1 MDIQVSDLIDLA
13 TGAGFLGTGGGGD
26 PYLGRLM
33 LRQALEESCDLKIL
47 ELEDLPD
54 DALVVASACM
64 GAPTVM
70 VEKIPCVGAAEASLR
85 ALERHLGRKA
95 DAIICIEA
103 GGVNGTLPLVL
114 GARLGLPV
122 VNGDGMGRAFPELQM
137 VTFGVYGNS
146 ATPLALAGEQ
156 GDCIVIEARSNRFSE
171 NLARANVVAMGA
183 IAQISLYPVSGKAI
197 RQTCVPRT
205 ITLALE
211 IGRAIQSAR
220 RAKADP
226 FMALERYFVG
236 TTPARCARVIFDGKV
251 LDILRETKSGFAKGR
266 VTLAGLDDASQI
278 MTVDF
283 QNEFLLATRNGQA
296 IAMVPDLI
304 TILDRE
310 TAEPITTEA
319 LKFGQR
325 VKVMAVSVPEVM
337 RTEAALQT
345 FGPAAF
351 GIRHPYMRLEDC
363 PA

>member
-1 MDIQVSDLIDLA
+1 MEIQVSDLMDLA

-33 LRQALEESCDLKIL
+33 LRQVLEEGCDLKII

-70 VEKIPCVGAAEASLR
+70 VEKIPCVDAAEASLR
-85 ALERHLGRKA
+85 ALERHMGRKA
-95 DAIICIEA
+95 DALICIEA

-146 ATPLALAGEQ
+146 ATPLVLAGEQ

-183 IAQISLYPVSGKAI
+183 IAQISLYPMNGKAV

-211 IGRAIQSAR
+211 IGRTIQSAR
-220 RAKADP
+220 RGKTDP
-226 FMALERYFVG
+226 FAALQRYFAG
-236 TTPARCARVIFDGKV
+236 TSPARCARVIFDGKIV
-251 LDILRETKSGFAKGR
+251 DILRETKSGFAKGR
-266 VTLAGLDDASQI
+266 VTLAGLDDASET
-278 MTVDF
+278 MTVNF
-283 QNEFLLATRNGQA
+283 QNEFLLAIRDDRPV
-296 IAMVPDLI
+296 AMVPDLVV
-304 TILDRE
+304 ILDRE
-310 TAEPITTEA
+310 TAEPITTES

-325 VKVMAVSVPEVM
+325 VKVMAVSVPDVM
-337 RTEAALQT
+337 RTDAALQT

-351 GIRHPYMRLEDC
+351 GIKHPYIRLEDC
-363 PA
+363 AT